1 MSTDD
6 RDIEP
11 SNPSKS
17 FKVGDFD
24 RLSGFFTP
32 VWESKRKIRSESPV
46 PSSSAA
52 ASAPSSTTTP
62 AAPTPSK
69 ASAVSASPANAPTG
83 AAGSKGGVLTPS
95 PTLSASAPQKSDASD
110 ARVAAVALA
119 PAGRKPG
126 SAAPSA
132 AAVALEQAGPNLP
145 AEAFLDREPDFRPP
159 LPPESAAPRAER
171 GALYR
176 SLRASAAATAVHE
189 KLKAKVQVDSMD
201 SPANYRETD
210 SDREAI
216 RAVAAKAAPTQPD
229 QYPQHLLRRLRRT
242 FHLSTPLPDSIR
254 SVISKY
260 GRK

>member
-1 MSTDD
+1 MTTDD

-32 VWESKRKIRSESPV
+32 VWESKRRIRSESPV
-46 PSSSAA
+46 PASSAA
-52 ASAPSSTTTP
+52 ASAPSSTQTP
-62 AAPTPSK
+62 ASAAPPT
-69 ASAVSASPANAPTG
+69 ATTSASPAKPPIGG
-83 AAGSKGGVLTPS
+83 AESKLG
-95 PTLSASAPQKSDASD
+95 
-110 ARVAAVALA
+110 ALA
-119 PAGRKPG
+119 P
-126 SAAPSA
+126 SAVA
-132 AAVALEQAGPNLP
+132 AALEQAGPHLAP
-145 AEAFLDREPDFRPP
+145 EAFLDQEPDFRPP
-159 LPPESAAPRAER
+159 LPESTPPRAER

-189 KLKAKVQVDSMD
+189 QLKAKVQADSMD
-201 SPANYRETD
+201 SPAHYRETD

-216 RAVAAKAAPTQPD
+216 RAVAAKAAPTPPE
-229 QYPQHLLRRLRRT
+229 QYPLHLLRRLRRT
-242 FHLSTPLPDSIR
+242 LHLSTPLPDSVR